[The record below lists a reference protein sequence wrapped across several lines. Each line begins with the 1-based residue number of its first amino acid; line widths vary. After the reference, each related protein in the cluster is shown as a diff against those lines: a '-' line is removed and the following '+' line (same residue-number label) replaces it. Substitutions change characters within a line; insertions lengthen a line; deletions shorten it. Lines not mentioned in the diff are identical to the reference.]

1 MSANT
6 QNTIKLCIKKRN
18 NRFCTDGYRVVND
31 FNGNIQLIDQRGLW
45 VANFPFGQNKS
56 MSYYLQLL
64 VLSVGFVA
72 VGWFLAAIQA
82 KVLIWLSLVSLVIY
96 LVNTQKGGLVLAHGW
111 LAMLISLSTVTR
123 IWPAVWPSH
132 IPYDKP
138 RLWAL
143 IVLIIWAMAALLIHL
158 LASLPQLTQRQLQ
171 NRPVLFLNT
180 VSPHQSLAYPS
191 ILITTTL
198 IALVSSAIVL
208 GAVTYSWGVGL

>member
-1 MSANT
+1 M
-6 QNTIKLCIKKRN
+6 LYC
-18 NRFCTDGYRVVND
+18 
-31 FNGNIQLIDQRGLW
+31 LH
-45 VANFPFGQNKS
+45 
-56 MSYYLQLL
+56 LL

-123 IWPAVWPSH
+123 IWPSVWPSH

-143 IVLIIWAMAALLIHL
+143 IVLIIWAVAAFLIHL
-158 LASLPQLTQRQLQ
+158 LASLPQLTQRELN

-180 VSPHQSLAYPS
+180 VSPQSLAYPP

-198 IALVSSAIVL
+198 IALVGSAIAV
-208 GAVTYSWGVGL
+208 GAVTYTLGAGL